1 MAEQTQSTFDLRG
14 VLDALRLRWWI
25 VLVTTLVAVFAVFA
39 QESDLKISNDGNT
52 VTVTKTY
59 EAKIETSALQIA
71 QVDPSSVVPF
81 PNFDNQVGVL
91 RSAEVLAEIQGLT
104 GNNAIVEVTRSEPKF
119 TMVDTLDEAD
129 NRVTFLS
136 RGTSTYSYV
145 CRGLTPEDC
154 DESIDAFV
162 ENKEQ
167 FGRSFVYATIA
178 TLLALAIAYPLAYA
192 IALKGGKLKNF
203 MLILVIAPF
212 FTSFLLRTVAWKQI
226 LGEEGFVVPTLRT
239 IGIIS
244 DSTTLTSTSF
254 AVVMGMTYN
263 FLPFMTLPLYAS
275 IDRIDPRTLE
285 ASGDLYANGFT
296 TFRRVTLP
304 LSMPGVVAG
313 TLLTFI
319 PAAGDYVNAAILGSP
334 NTKMIGNVIESRYLK
349 IVDYPTAAA
358 LSFTLM
364 VVILILVTV
373 YVRKAGT
380 EELV

>member
-1 MAEQTQSTFDLRG
+1 MRKIRTPYLLLLPGFAFLFTFFILPIMNLAQTSTQTPVGGGDTGQFEQTLRFSNY
-14 VLDALRLRWWI
+14 LDAFL
-25 VLVTTLVAVFAVFA
+25 
-39 QESDLKISNDGNT
+39 
-52 VTVTKTY
+52 
-59 EAKIETSALQIA
+59 
-71 QVDPSSVVPF
+71 
-81 PNFDNQVGVL
+81 
-91 RSAEVLAEIQGLT
+91 
-104 GNNAIVEVTRSEPKF
+104 
-119 TMVDTLDEAD
+119 D
-129 NRVTFLS
+129 NR
-136 RGTSTYSYV
+136 
-145 CRGLTPEDC
+145 
-154 DESIDAFV
+154 
-162 ENKEQ
+162 EQ

-244 DSTTLTSTSF
+244 ESTTLTSTSF

-319 PAAGDYVNAAILGSP
+319 PAAGDYVNAEILGSP
-334 NTKMIGNVIESRYLK
+334 NTKMIGNVIDSRFFT

-364 VVILILVTV
+364 VVILILVTL
-373 YVRKAGT
+373 YIRKAGT

>member
-1 MAEQTQSTFDLRG
+1 
-14 VLDALRLRWWI
+14 
-25 VLVTTLVAVFAVFA
+25 
-39 QESDLKISNDGNT
+39 
-52 VTVTKTY
+52 
-59 EAKIETSALQIA
+59 
-71 QVDPSSVVPF
+71 
-81 PNFDNQVGVL
+81 
-91 RSAEVLAEIQGLT
+91 
-104 GNNAIVEVTRSEPKF
+104 
-119 TMVDTLDEAD
+119 
-129 NRVTFLS
+129 
-136 RGTSTYSYV
+136 
-145 CRGLTPEDC
+145 
-154 DESIDAFV
+154 
-162 ENKEQ
+162 
-167 FGRSFVYATIA
+167 
-178 TLLALAIAYPLAYA
+178 LLALAIAYPLAYA

-296 TFRRVTLP
+296 TFRKVTLP

>member
-1 MAEQTQSTFDLRG
+1 MRKIRTPYLLLIPGFAFLFTFFILPIVNLAQTSTQTPVGGGDTGEFEQTLR
-14 VLDALRLRWWI
+14 
-25 VLVTTLVAVFAVFA
+25 F
-39 QESDLKISNDGNT
+39 SN
-52 VTVTKTY
+52 Y
-59 EAKIETSALQIA
+59 LEAFLE
-71 QVDPSSVVPF
+71 
-81 PNFDNQVGVL
+81 
-91 RSAEVLAEIQGLT
+91 
-104 GNNAIVEVTRSEPKF
+104 
-119 TMVDTLDEAD
+119 
-129 NRVTFLS
+129 NR
-136 RGTSTYSYV
+136 
-145 CRGLTPEDC
+145 
-154 DESIDAFV
+154 
-162 ENKEQ
+162 EQ

-364 VVILILVTV
+364 VVILIMVTV
-373 YVRKAGT
+373 YIRKAGT

>member
-1 MAEQTQSTFDLRG
+1 MRKIRTPYLLLLPGFAFLFTFFILPIINLAQTSTQTPVGGGDTGQFEQTLRFSNY
-14 VLDALRLRWWI
+14 LDA
-25 VLVTTLVAVFAVFA
+25 
-39 QESDLKISNDGNT
+39 
-52 VTVTKTY
+52 
-59 EAKIETSALQIA
+59 
-71 QVDPSSVVPF
+71 
-81 PNFDNQVGVL
+81 
-91 RSAEVLAEIQGLT
+91 
-104 GNNAIVEVTRSEPKF
+104 
-119 TMVDTLDEAD
+119 
-129 NRVTFLS
+129 FL
-136 RGTSTYSYV
+136 
-145 CRGLTPEDC
+145 
-154 DESIDAFV
+154 

-319 PAAGDYVNAAILGSP
+319 PAAGDYVNAEILGSP
-334 NTKMIGNVIESRYLK
+334 NTKMIGNVIDSRFFT

-364 VVILILVTV
+364 VVILILVTL
-373 YVRKAGT
+373 YIRKVGT

>member
-1 MAEQTQSTFDLRG
+1 MRKISTPYLLLLPGVAFLFTFFILPIINLAQTSTQTPVGGGDTGQFEQTLRFSNY
-14 VLDALRLRWWI
+14 LDAFL
-25 VLVTTLVAVFAVFA
+25 
-39 QESDLKISNDGNT
+39 E
-52 VTVTKTY
+52 
-59 EAKIETSALQIA
+59 
-71 QVDPSSVVPF
+71 
-81 PNFDNQVGVL
+81 
-91 RSAEVLAEIQGLT
+91 
-104 GNNAIVEVTRSEPKF
+104 
-119 TMVDTLDEAD
+119 
-129 NRVTFLS
+129 NR
-136 RGTSTYSYV
+136 
-145 CRGLTPEDC
+145 
-154 DESIDAFV
+154 
-162 ENKEQ
+162 EQ

-244 DSTTLTSTSF
+244 DNTTLTSTSF

-364 VVILILVTV
+364 VVILILVTL
-373 YVRKAGT
+373 YIRKAGT